1 MCQIDRKMLMF
12 RYFRFHELRSLSPFD
27 KFIEIAPEPEMNL
40 GQRVIRVHL
49 FFIKIFTL
57 FFVFATVKGT
67 FI

>member
-1 MCQIDRKMLMF
+1 MF
-12 RYFRFHELRSLSPFD
+12 RYFRFHKLRSLSPFD
-27 KFIEIAPEPEMNL
+27 KFIELAPEAEMDL

-57 FFVFATVKGT
+57 FFVFTTVKGT